1 MGSVMVNQLREIK
14 IPYMCKVIDEK
25 TAIVI
30 YKYKNFSKKKMTIQ
44 STQLVNEI
52 KKNKNYIEK
61 ENFYIRLKEFINR
74 KK

>member
-1 MGSVMVNQLREIK
+1 MVNQLREIK